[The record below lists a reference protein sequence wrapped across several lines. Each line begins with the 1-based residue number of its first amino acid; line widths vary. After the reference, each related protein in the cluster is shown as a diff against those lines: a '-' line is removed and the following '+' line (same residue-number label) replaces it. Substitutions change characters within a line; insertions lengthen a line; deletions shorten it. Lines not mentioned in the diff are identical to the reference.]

1 MLIPPFIVLGVI
13 ALLIG
18 FGLPDSLPYP
28 SLSVVCAAVIGA
40 CAGFLWFNCS
50 PAKIFMGDTGSLSL
64 GALLGTIAVLA
75 KQEILLAVIG
85 FVFVI
90 EALSVMIQVF
100 WYKRTKKRVFLMA
113 PIHHH
118 FEQLGWKETTVVMR
132 FWIIGW
138 IAAVLGLI
146 SIITPSL

>member
-1 MLIPPFIVLGVI
+1 
-13 ALLIG
+13 
-18 FGLPDSLPYP
+18 
-28 SLSVVCAAVIGA
+28 
-40 CAGFLWFNCS
+40 
-50 PAKIFMGDTGSLSL
+50 MGDTGSLAL
-64 GALLGTIAVLA
+64 GALLGTMAVLS
-75 KQEILLAVIG
+75 KQELLLAVFG

-132 FWIIGW
+132 FWIVGW
-138 IAAVLGLI
+138 IAAVLGVI
-146 SIITPSL
+146 SLL